1 MNSRQIEC
9 FLAAARHLNFTRAA
23 EAMMLPQPAVSRYIS
38 TLENELGAPLFDR
51 VNNRKVVLTEAGKR
65 YFNFFQR
72 FSLEFLRIQ
81 NMLSGGASVLRL
93 GYNTG
98 WNLAGFLPEVIRE
111 CRQLVPD
118 FQVYLE
124 CLDFGNLINGL
135 KEQQLDAVL
144 SMENYLNQEAD
155 LEVSR
160 ITDLSRYIVYSDQL
174 KGVDQAA
181 SPADFHAYDFFIVD
195 DLRVWQICQ
204 EAEEMF
210 QPYHFVPHFV
220 TVRNL
225 DTVIACVENGLG
237 VAILDEWFSHIHAD
251 GIHAMQL
258 DSSLRI
264 ALGRQ
269 GNIQMPIV
277 DLFCDVLSDHF
288 RQSGESLQ

>member
-1 MNSRQIEC
+1 
-9 FLAAARHLNFTRAA
+9 
-23 EAMMLPQPAVSRYIS
+23 MLPQPAVSRYIS

-124 CLDFGNLINGL
+124 CLDFGNLITGL

-160 ITDLSRYIVYSDQL
+160 ITGLSRYIVYSDQL
-174 KGVDQAA
+174 KDAEQVA
-181 SPADFHAYDFFIVD
+181 SPADFHACDFFIVD

-204 EAEEMF
+204 NEVDLSVMNQYTPNERCRKQGGSLSRPLDDDEYETVLDYADALGFERMWWQQGGTVSES
-210 QPYHFVPHFV
+210 FVPAFDATGV
-220 TVRNL
+220 KGP
-225 DTVIACVENGLG
+225 ELG
-237 VAILDEWFSHIHAD
+237 
-251 GIHAMQL
+251 
-258 DSSLRI
+258 
-264 ALGRQ
+264 
-269 GNIQMPIV
+269 
-277 DLFCDVLSDHF
+277 
-288 RQSGESLQ
+288 QSGNNR